1 MNKKITRIMLTMV
14 MIIAILQAKGG
25 TQACDNMVTGGAVM
39 GTVCSAGALDG
50 EVENILA
57 TGTGV
62 EAYEETE
69 FENVTAGSISAVTG
83 AALSLESIAGCSVTG
98 EEMKET
104 VDEARDATAFF
115 SRMSDA
121 VLDTP
126 TRVKSKLL
134 FTNYP
139 CYKKGIISKKQTTKY
154 ILGVKNY
161 NQKWLNWYY
170 NKCRKANIDG
180 SCTEVA
186 GTSLQEYYTRK
197 KYAKTY
203 AIGDY
208 RNAFTKLVDLGIKNG
223 AYNKKSTQ
231 NGLAKNIL
239 TDYYRY
245 FKRPLIGGFMTKNL
259 YNRVK
264 AKNATGKPVIGH
276 FRVGAEGHSMIIIG
290 CYKYEYYV
298 QATKKNSSKVKA
310 TKYVYA
316 VCDGWHDCAKGDER
330 VAYIFADY
338 LKSITELVNK

>member
-1 MNKKITRIMLTMV
+1 
-14 MIIAILQAKGG
+14 
-25 TQACDNMVTGGAVM
+25 M

-208 RNAFTKLVDLGIKNG
+208 R
-223 AYNKKSTQ
+223 
-231 NGLAKNIL
+231 
-239 TDYYRY
+239 Y